1 MSVANLCTSGSLN
14 AMESD
19 EGNDSLNSFI
29 RQAVEKEPIL
39 PFSRTG
45 DSPVQWIQLLHS
57 LDQPDLPGWPLL
69 TPVKV
74 QMQKCEKCSR
84 EFCSPI
90 NYRRHIRVH
99 RRSLNVDKES
109 HKNRDL
115 LAAFWDKLSLKEST
129 EIVSLSDVML
139 KDIPGSSI
147 VRALASSLRKPGL
160 WTLPPVYVKAGS
172 ALLDIIHAK
181 PPRLPISSQE
191 LFSILD
197 NASERT
203 FLCAGTADSVQKYVF
218 DVEAAKNSL
227 ELKNLVACTGFLFEL
242 QLVKA
247 WVADKDAEA
256 LRCHKLLVEEEE
268 AAQKR
273 QAELLER
280 KKQKKLRQ
288 KEQKYKEHLYEGNG
302 YLNVTVDAVDGPV
315 LAEASAATPSPSD
328 SNSISPNA
336 DNFIQS
342 YLDSLQ
348 NCSKEEE
355 TDIEAQLD
363 FNTERIILDD
373 FQTIGPGVNDHQH
386 VAINNWQVPKSHKAG
401 RNGFVVRKN
410 LQALKPEAT
419 QKLRHTKG
427 QALVNGN
434 KVWTRKFKPNNAGE
448 SLKAAMPGEISCQ
461 TEDTDSEVMIGSISV
476 ALKVRDSRKH
486 ECHPDESIG
495 TPSMEHAIL
504 NKNIMMEELTKGD
517 SVQSGTKGEAISTS
531 PVESGSEEPGV
542 MCGILSTNDRFSSS
556 ERCVPSH
563 SIEDDDDCD
572 IRNDTCLLSGETP
585 QQECAPF
592 SSITAKEFLAQ
603 RWKEAISADHVRLV
617 LASGPETLGNSDK
630 MATQASILGEISL
643 LGNVENRLGVHSQG
657 VTPKTKP
664 DKGLR
669 IKYRPKERGVV

>member
-1 MSVANLCTSGSLN
+1 MSVANLCISGNLN
-14 AMESD
+14 AMKSD
-19 EGNDSLNSFI
+19 EGNDSLENFI
-29 RQAVEKEPIL
+29 RQAVGKEPVL

-57 LDQPDLPGWPLL
+57 LEQPDLPGWPLL

-84 EFCSPI
+84 EFCSSV

-109 HKNRDL
+109 HKNRNF
-115 LAAFWDKLSLKEST
+115 LAAFWDKLSLKESM

-147 VRALASSLRKPGL
+147 IRALASSIRKPGL

-181 PPRLPISSQE
+181 PPRLPISSHE

-288 KEQKYKEHLYEGNG
+288 KEQKFKEHLYEGNR

-315 LAEASAATPSPSD
+315 LAEASATPSPSD
-328 SNSISPNA
+328 SDSNSPNA
-336 DNFIQS
+336 DKFIQS

-348 NCSKEEE
+348 NRSKEEE
-355 TDIEAQLD
+355 TDTEAQLNI
-363 FNTERIILDD
+363 NTEHIILDD
-373 FQTIGPGVNDHQH
+373 FQTIEPSAYDHQH
-386 VAINNWQVPKSHKAG
+386 VAINNWEVLKSHKAG
-401 RNGFVVRKN
+401 WNGFGFRKN

-419 QKLRHTKG
+419 QKLRPTKG
-427 QALVNGN
+427 QVLVNGN
-434 KVWTRKFKPNNAGE
+434 KVWTRKFKPNSAGE
-448 SLKAAMPGEISCQ
+448 SLKATLPGEVSCQ
-461 TEDTDSEVMIGSISV
+461 IADTKSEVMIGSISV
-476 ALKVRDSRKH
+476 ALKVY
-486 ECHPDESIG
+486 ESID
-495 TPSMEHAIL
+495 TPSMEHVD
-504 NKNIMMEELTKGD
+504 ELTEAD
-517 SVQSGTKGEAISTS
+517 SVRSGTKGEPISTS
-531 PVESGSEEPGV
+531 SVQSGKEESDEMFS
-542 MCGILSTNDRFSSS
+542 MSSMNDRFSSS
-556 ERCVPSH
+556 EICVPSH
-563 SIEDDDDCD
+563 SPDDDDD
-572 IRNDTCLLSGETP
+572 DDDDRDSGKDVSLLSCETL
-585 QQECAPF
+585 QQERAPL
-592 SSITAKEFLAQ
+592 SSITAKEFLAL
-603 RWKEAISADHVRLV
+603 RWKKAVSADHVRLV
-617 LASGPETLGNSDK
+617 LSSGSETLGNSDK
-630 MATQASILGEISL
+630 VATQASVLGEINV
-643 LGNVENRLGVHSQG
+643 LGNVENRLGRYSRG
-657 VTPKTKP
+657 MSRTKP
-664 DKGLR
+664 EKSLR
-669 IKYRPKERGVV
+669 IK

>member
-1 MSVANLCTSGSLN
+1 MSVANLCTSENLN
-14 AMESD
+14 AMKSD
-19 EGNDSLNSFI
+19 EGNDSLENFI
-29 RQAVEKEPIL
+29 RQAVGKEPVL

-57 LDQPDLPGWPLL
+57 LEQPDLPGWPLL

-84 EFCSPI
+84 EFCSSV

-109 HKNRDL
+109 HKNRNL
-115 LAAFWDKLSLKEST
+115 LAAFWDKLSLKESM

-147 VRALASSLRKPGL
+147 IRALASSIRKSGL

-288 KEQKYKEHLYEGNG
+288 KEQKFKEHLYEGNI
-302 YLNVTVDAVDGPV
+302 YMNVTVDAVDGPL
-315 LAEASAATPSPSD
+315 LAEASATPSPSD
-328 SNSISPNA
+328 SDSNSPNA
-336 DNFIQS
+336 DKFIQS

-348 NCSKEEE
+348 NRSKEE
-355 TDIEAQLD
+355 TDTEAQLN
-363 FNTERIILDD
+363 FNTEHIILDD
-373 FQTIGPGVNDHQH
+373 FQIIEPSAYDHQH
-386 VAINNWQVPKSHKAG
+386 VAINNWQVLKSHKAG
-401 RNGFVVRKN
+401 WNGFGFRKN

-419 QKLRHTKG
+419 QKLRPSKG
-427 QALVNGN
+427 QVLVNGN
-434 KVWTRKFKPNNAGE
+434 KVWTRKIKPNSAGE
-448 SLKAAMPGEISCQ
+448 SLKATLPREVSSQIA
-461 TEDTDSEVMIGSISV
+461 DTKSEVMIGSISV
-476 ALKVRDSRKH
+476 ALKVCEWID
-486 ECHPDESIG
+486 
-495 TPSMEHAIL
+495 TPSMEHVG
-504 NKNIMMEELTKGD
+504 ELTEAD
-517 SVQSGTKGEAISTS
+517 SVRSGTKGEPISTS
-531 PVESGSEEPGV
+531 PVQSGKEESDEMFS
-542 MCGILSTNDRFSSS
+542 MSSMNDRFSSS

-563 SIEDDDDCD
+563 SPDDDDDDEDDDRDSGKD
-572 IRNDTCLLSGETP
+572 VSLLSGETP
-585 QQECAPF
+585 QQERAPF
-592 SSITAKEFLAQ
+592 SSITAKEFLAL
-603 RWKEAISADHVRLV
+603 RWKKAVSADHVRLV
-617 LASGPETLGNSDK
+617 LSSGSETPGNSDK
-630 MATQASILGEISL
+630 VATQASVLGEINV
-643 LGNVENRLGVHSQG
+643 LGNVENRLGGYSHVMSR
-657 VTPKTKP
+657 TKLE
-664 DKGLR
+664 KSLR
-669 IKYRPKERGVV
+669 IK

>member
-1 MSVANLCTSGSLN
+1 MSVANLCTSGNLN
-14 AMESD
+14 AMRSD
-19 EGNDSLNSFI
+19 EGNDSLDNFI
-29 RQAVEKEPIL
+29 RQAVGKEPIL

-115 LAAFWDKLSLKEST
+115 LAAFWDKLSLKDSM
-129 EIVSLSDVML
+129 EISSLSNVML

-181 PPRLPISSQE
+181 PSRLPISSEE

-197 NASERT
+197 NTSERT
-203 FLCAGTADSVQKYVF
+203 FLCAGTADSVQRYVF

-227 ELKNLVACTGFLFEL
+227 ELKNLVACAGFLFEL

-273 QAELLER
+273 QAEILER

-288 KEQKYKEHLYEGNG
+288 KEQKFKEHLYEENG
-302 YLNVTVDAVDGPV
+302 YLNVAVDAVDEPV
-315 LAEASAATPSPSD
+315 LAEASAITSPSD
-328 SNSISPNA
+328 SDSNSPNA
-336 DNFIQS
+336 DKFIQS

-355 TDIEAQLD
+355 IDIEAQLD
-363 FNTERIILDD
+363 FNIEHIILDD
-373 FQTIGPGVNDHQH
+373 FQTIEPGANDHQH

-410 LQALKPEAT
+410 LQALKPEVT
-419 QKLRHTKG
+419 QKFRPTKG
-427 QALVNGN
+427 QAQVNGN

-448 SLKAAMPGEISCQ
+448 SLKATLPVKVSCR
-461 TEDTDSEVMIGSISV
+461 TEDTNSEVMIGSISV
-476 ALKVRDSRKH
+476 ALKVCDLRKH
-486 ECHPDESIG
+486 ECSPDESIDS
-495 TPSMEHAIL
+495 PSMEHAIL
-504 NKNIMMEELTKGD
+504 NKNIMVEELANAD
-517 SVQSGTKGEAISTS
+517 SVQSGTKGEAMSTS
-531 PVESGSEEPGV
+531 PVESGNEESGV
-542 MCGILSTNDRFSSS
+542 FCGMLSMNDRFSSS

-563 SIEDDDDCD
+563 STEEDDDDRD
-572 IRNDTCLLSGETP
+572 SGKDTCLLSGETP
-585 QQECAPF
+585 QQEHAPF
-592 SSITAKEFLAQ
+592 SSLAAKEFLAL
-603 RWKEAISADHVRLV
+603 RWKKALSADHVRLV
-617 LASGPETLGNSDK
+617 LSPGPETPGNSDK
-630 MATQASILGEISL
+630 MATQASVLGEISV
-643 LGNVENRLGVHSQG
+643 LGNVENRLSGHSQG
-657 VTPKTKP
+657 IPRTKP
-664 DKGLR
+664 EKSLR
-669 IKYRPKERGVV
+669 IKYRPKEKGVV